1 MSDFDFD
8 VISDASA
15 PRRRPPQPV
24 PAAPKPASEKAPE
37 GKQG

>member
-8 VISDASA
+8 VISDATA

-24 PAAPKPASEKAPE
+24 PAAPKPADEKVPPTRE
-37 GKQG
+37 